1 MMCGAVLVERG
12 TPRVITMKP
21 KLSLVTLGV
30 ADVNRSRVFYEALG
44 FTAMDVDSN
53 EVTFFELDGV
63 VLGLYGRQALA
74 ADAGVVADGTGF
86 AGFTLA
92 HNEPSV
98 RDADRAFAE
107 FVAAGATVVKHME
120 ATNWGGYSGYVADLD
135 GHLWEI
141 AHNPHM
147 DWT

>member
-1 MMCGAVLVERG
+1 
-12 TPRVITMKP
+12 MKP

-30 ADVNRSRVFYEALG
+30 ADVDRSRAFYEALG
-44 FTAMDVDSN
+44 FVALDAGAEQVA
-53 EVTFFELDGV
+53 FFELGGV
-63 VLGLYGRQALA
+63 VLGLYGRAALA
-74 ADAGVVADGTGF
+74 AEVGVDSVQTGF
-86 AGFTLA
+86 CGITLA

-98 RDADRAFAE
+98 EHADRAFGE
-107 FVAAGATVVKHME
+107 FLAAGATVVRAME
-120 ATNWGGYSGYVADLD
+120 PTDWGGYSGYVADPD